1 MRLTARDW
9 GWRHAGRD
17 DWAVRGLD
25 LDIESGER
33 VLLLGASGAGKSTL
47 LHALGGVLGGPDEG
61 TEQGQLLIEGRH
73 PTRQRGRVGLLM
85 QDPDSQVV
93 LERVGDDVAFG
104 CENLGV
110 GADETWRRVDES
122 LAAVGLEV
130 PLDRCTSHLSGGQ
143 KQRLALAGALAMHPG
158 VLLLDEPTANLDPT
172 GVSEVTEAVGR
183 LVADRG
189 TTLVVVEHR
198 VEVWAHLVDRVVVLA
213 AGGGV
218 LADGSASQVFDR
230 HREELLDAG
239 VWVPGAP
246 LPQPLQPGPITAA
259 PSTNAL
265 PSHTALTSR
274 TALLEG
280 RDLTIG
286 HLASAPARS
295 GLQVVIPDATST
307 MVTGPNGIGK
317 STLALTLAGLLPALG
332 GRVVAAPGL
341 CPDQPPR
348 RLLRRGGRPPI
359 EDPASWASTD
369 LLTRMGTVFQ
379 NPEHQFVAARVDDE
393 VAVGLRAL
401 AAAGPG
407 PWDEGRITERVD
419 EVLALLRLDEL
430 RGVNPFTLSGGE
442 KRRLSVAT
450 VLVTAPRVVFL
461 DEPTFGQ
468 DRNTWLAMTDLVRAL
483 VEGGSAVVSVTHDA
497 DFIATLG
504 QHRIELG
511 AA

>member
-61 TEQGQLLIEGRH
+61 TEQGQLLVEGRH

-130 PLDRCTSHLSGGQ
+130 PLDRSTSHLSGGQ
-143 KQRLALAGALAMHPG
+143 KQRLALAGALAMQPG

-172 GVSEVTEAVGR
+172 GVREVTEAVGR
-183 LVADRG
+183 LVANRG

-230 HREELLDAG
+230 HREDLLDAG

-246 LPQPLQPGPITAA
+246 LPEPLHPVPVAA
-259 PSTNAL
+259 HPSHIVSPST
-265 PSHTALTSR
+265 

-295 GLQVVIPDATST
+295 GLDVVIPDATST

-348 RLLRRGGRPPI
+348 RRLRRGGRPRI
-359 EDPASWASTD
+359 DDPASWASTD
-369 LLTRMGTVFQ
+369 LLTRIGTVFQ

-419 EVLALLRLDEL
+419 EVLALLRLDAL

-442 KRRLSVAT
+442 KRRLSVAS

-504 QHRIELG
+504 QHRIEMG

>member
-1 MRLTARDW
+1 MLQDPDDQLFSADVAQDVSFGPMNLGLDEEEVRNRVEEALGLLGVTHLTARPT
-9 GWRHAGRD
+9 HQ
-17 DWAVRGLD
+17 L
-25 LDIESGER
+25 SYGER
-33 VLLLGASGAGKSTL
+33 K
-47 LHALGGVLGGPDEG
+47 
-61 TEQGQLLIEGRH
+61 
-73 PTRQRGRVGLLM
+73 RV
-85 QDPDSQVV
+85 
-93 LERVGDDVAFG
+93 A
-104 CENLGV
+104 
-110 GADETWRRVDES
+110 T
-122 LAAVGLEV
+122 
-130 PLDRCTSHLSGGQ
+130 
-143 KQRLALAGALAMHPG
+143 AGAVAMRPR

-172 GVSEVTEAVGR
+172 GVREVTEAVGR
-183 LVADRG
+183 LVANRG

-230 HREELLDAG
+230 HREDLLDAG

-246 LPQPLQPGPITAA
+246 LPEPLHPVPVAA
-259 PSTNAL
+259 HPSHIVSPST
-265 PSHTALTSR
+265 

-295 GLQVVIPDATST
+295 GLDVVIPDATST

-348 RLLRRGGRPPI
+348 RRLRRGGRPRI
-359 EDPASWASTD
+359 DDPASWASTD
-369 LLTRMGTVFQ
+369 LLTRIGTVFQ

-419 EVLALLRLDEL
+419 EVLALLRLDAL

-442 KRRLSVAT
+442 KRRLSVAS

-504 QHRIELG
+504 QHRIEMG